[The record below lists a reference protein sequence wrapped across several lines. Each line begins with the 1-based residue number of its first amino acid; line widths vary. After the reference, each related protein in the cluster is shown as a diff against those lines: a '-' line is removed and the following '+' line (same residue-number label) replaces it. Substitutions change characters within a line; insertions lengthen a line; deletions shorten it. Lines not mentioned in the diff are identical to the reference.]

1 MANVI
6 TEWPEL
12 TDNFPGTIQNQCR
25 LNDDDDDADV
35 FGASERHSMS
45 ECCTNKGGELGT
57 DRLFTLHN
65 LGHKLYV
72 PTRNTG
78 SGVRRQQ
85 IAT

>member
-25 LNDDDDDADV
+25 FDDDDDVDV

-45 ECCTNKGGELGT
+45 EWWRVGN
-57 DRLFTLHN
+57 
-65 LGHKLYV
+65 
-72 PTRNTG
+72 
-78 SGVRRQQ
+78 
-85 IAT
+85 